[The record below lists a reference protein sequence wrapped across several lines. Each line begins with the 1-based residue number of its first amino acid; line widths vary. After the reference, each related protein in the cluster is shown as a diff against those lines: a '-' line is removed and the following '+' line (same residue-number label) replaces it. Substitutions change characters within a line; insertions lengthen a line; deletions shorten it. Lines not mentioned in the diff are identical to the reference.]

1 MMNTPSSREK
11 VQDFLRPLLFG
22 IAEEDLA
29 ALSEASAI
37 RHLPA
42 HAIVC
47 REGDPGESVYVLVD
61 GEVEILQNLE
71 DGSERHLH
79 YTQPGEFFG
88 EMAILQQSPRTA
100 TVRTTK
106 PSTILEIYRDPFLA
120 VLGRSPSLGIRLM
133 LRLTNRLRDSD
144 KQAIEALSKANIEL
158 QRALNRLERLD
169 RTKSDFIQVA
179 AHELRTPVAAL
190 TGYAQMMQNLPAVQE
205 VPEIKALAEGIMTST
220 ERLLRI
226 FNNILDTS
234 RVMTSSVVIRRSPV
248 SLSLTLRGV
257 CSEFA
262 KAIEAR
268 RLQLELKGLDTLPFC
283 PAEPELLYKAFHHLV
298 NNAIKYTP
306 DGGRITI
313 TGQVVESPVIGRVA
327 QVTVEDSGIGIA
339 AEDIDLI
346 FEKFYRRGEVA
357 LHSSGTTEFKG
368 GGPGLGLAI
377 AQGIVVA
384 HGGHIWAESPGY
396 DEITCPGSR
405 FVVQLP
411 LEVPAPPPEEPAAPP
426 THAVAPAPDRMVALF
441 AAEES
446 KLSAADE
453 PEENAPS
460 GSKAP
465 SDNDLISLFSLD

>member
-1 MMNTPSSREK
+1 MNSRSPQET
-11 VQDFLRPLLFG
+11 VEEFLRPLLFG

-29 ALSEASAI
+29 ALTESSAI

-42 HAIVC
+42 HTTIC
-47 REGDPGESVYVLVD
+47 NEGDVGESVYVLVN
-61 GEVEILQNLE
+61 GEVEILQRLE

-88 EMAILQQSPRTA
+88 EMAILQQTTRTA

-106 PSTILEIYRDPFLA
+106 PSTIIEIYRDPFLA
-120 VLGRSPSLGIRLM
+120 VLGRSPSLGIRLT
-133 LRLTNRLRDSD
+133 LRLVNRLRDSD
-144 KQAIEALSKANIEL
+144 RQAIEALSAANIEL
-158 QRALNRLERLD
+158 RKALDRLERLD

-205 VPEIKALAEGIMTST
+205 IPEIKALSEGIMTST

-234 RVMTSSVVIRRSPV
+234 RVMTSNLVVRRSPV

-257 CSEFA
+257 CNEFS

-268 RLQLELKGLDTLPFC
+268 SLHLEIKGLDDLPFC
-283 PAEPELLYKAFHHLV
+283 PAEPDLLYKAFHHLV

-306 DGGRITI
+306 DGGRIAI
-313 TGQVVESPVIGRVA
+313 SGEVVQSPELGPVA

-346 FEKFYRRGEVA
+346 FEKFYRTGEVA

-377 AQGIVVA
+377 AQGIIIA
-384 HGGHIWAESPGY
+384 HGGRIWAESPGY
-396 DEITCPGSR
+396 DEKTCPGSR
-405 FVVQLP
+405 FIVQLP
-411 LEVPAPPPEEPAAPP
+411 LEEPAPARETAAPVEPARA
-426 THAVAPAPDRMVALF
+426 AAPAEDRMVAFF
-441 AAEES
+441 AADDS
-446 KLSAADE
+446 PQSPPVGNR
-453 PEENAPS
+453 PEEKN
-460 GSKAP
+460 
-465 SDNDLISLFSLD
+465 DNDDLVRLFSLD

>member
-1 MMNTPSSREK
+1 MDARSPREI
-11 VQDFLRPLLFG
+11 VEEFLRPLLFG

-29 ALSEASAI
+29 ALTEASAI

-42 HAIVC
+42 HTTIC
-47 REGDPGESVYVLVD
+47 NEGDVGESVYVLVD
-61 GEVEILQNLE
+61 GEVEILQRLE

-88 EMAILQQSPRTA
+88 EMAILQQTTRTA

-106 PSTILEIYRDPFLA
+106 PSTIIEIYRDPFLA
-120 VLGRSPSLGIRLM
+120 VLGRSPSLGIRLT
-133 LRLTNRLRDSD
+133 LRLVNRLRDSD
-144 KQAIEALSKANIEL
+144 RQAIEALSAANIEL
-158 QRALNRLERLD
+158 RKALDRLERLD

-190 TGYAQMMQNLPAVQE
+190 TGYAQMMQNLPVVQE
-205 VPEIKALAEGIMTST
+205 IPEIKALSEGIMAST

-234 RVMTSSVVIRRSPV
+234 RVMTSDLVVRRSPV

-257 CSEFA
+257 CNEFS
-262 KAIEAR
+262 KAIEKR
-268 RLQLELKGLDTLPFC
+268 RLHLELKGLEDLPFC
-283 PAEPELLYKAFHHLV
+283 PAEPDLLYKAFHHLV

-313 TGQVVESPVIGRVA
+313 YGELVESPTLGQVA
-327 QVTVEDSGIGIA
+327 QITVEDSGVGIA

-346 FEKFYRRGEVA
+346 FEKFYRTGEVA

-377 AQGIVVA
+377 AQGIIVA
-384 HGGHIWAESPGY
+384 HGGRIWAESPGY
-396 DEITCPGSR
+396 DEATCPGSR

-411 LEVPAPPPEEPAAPP
+411 VQVPAVAEEAAAPAQP
-426 THAVAPAPDRMVALF
+426 AEAAVPAQDHLVALF
-441 AAEES
+441 AADNTPET
-446 KLSAADE
+446 KPADKE
-453 PEENAPS
+453 PEE
-460 GSKAP
+460 GS
-465 SDNDLISLFSLD
+465 DDDIVRLFGLD